1 MESMEP
7 NELRLAL
14 EAALFAAGEPVSL
27 EKLCAALEAEPEQ
40 VEQAAGEL
48 ADEYDFGRR
57 GIKLI
62 RLDRRYQLCSRGD
75 YGETVRR
82 VLETRRTASLSA
94 AALEVLAVVAY
105 CQPVAKAYIEQARG
119 VDSAYTVN
127 SLCDKGLIEECGRL
141 DAPGKPV
148 LFRTTPAFLRAFGL
162 SSLEELPALESFGE
176 QAAQLLAHSAE
187 RLEIRQEKNEDA
199 AQEAP

>member
-1 MESMEP
+1 MELMEP

-14 EAALFAAGEPVSL
+14 EAALFAAGEPVSQ
-27 EKLCAALEAEPEQ
+27 EKLCAALEAQPEQ
-40 VEQAAGEL
+40 VDQAAREL

-57 GIKLI
+57 GIKL
-62 RLDRRYQLCSRGD
+62 
-75 YGETVRR
+75 V
-82 VLETRRTASLSA
+82 RRTALLSA
-94 AALEVLAVVAY
+94 AALEVLAVIAY

-162 SSLEELPALESFGE
+162 SSLE
-176 QAAQLLAHSAE
+176 AASLYSSVVSLSSW
-187 RLEIRQEKNEDA
+187 
-199 AQEAP
+199 P